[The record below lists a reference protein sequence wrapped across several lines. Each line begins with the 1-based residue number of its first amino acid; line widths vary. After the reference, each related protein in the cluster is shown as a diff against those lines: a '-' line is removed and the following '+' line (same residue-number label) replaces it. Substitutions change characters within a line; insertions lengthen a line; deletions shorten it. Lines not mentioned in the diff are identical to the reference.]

1 MIESDLVRRPVWPG
15 RALTA
20 GVAIVAVAVMAGAA
34 AAERSRLAGS
44 LTVLA
49 RLHWALLPVG
59 ILLEATSMAAFA
71 AMFRL
76 LLTRGR
82 VRPTRTSVLAT
93 IYAANA
99 MSVSVP
105 LAGPG
110 LAAAYLFRRFT
121 RLGAGALLAGWALLA
136 GGVISS
142 VAWVLVLVGGG
153 LASGRTL
160 ALVIAV
166 PCVACCA
173 SSWGLR

>member
-1 MIESDLVRRPVWPG
+1 M
-15 RALTA
+15 TA
-20 GVAIVAVAVMAGAA
+20 GVAIVAVAVMAVAA

-49 RLHWALLPVG
+49 RLHWTLLPVG
-59 ILLEATSMAAFA
+59 ILLEALSMAAFA

-105 LAGPG
+105 LAGRGWRPPTCS
-110 LAAAYLFRRFT
+110 AASPDSGPAPCSR
-121 RLGAGALLAGWALLA
+121 AGRCWRAE
-136 GGVISS
+136 
-142 VAWVLVLVGGG
+142 
-153 LASGRTL
+153 
-160 ALVIAV
+160 
-166 PCVACCA
+166 
-173 SSWGLR
+173 